1 MVGKQQLI
9 HSATNRMCQLNW
21 TADAAELKSPFLS
34 LTNGLA
40 VVHPHYGYWLL
51 LYYML
56 IRRRRR
62 NGIRRQHLQ
71 NSAVQPLKSMRCIQI
86 AVLVFRRTA
95 PRSQRTIIIAYY
107 TDLALQITFINL
119 PSIFLAHLWYT
130 NQYLYFLLVARII
143 CPQESSSL
151 SLPFWI
157 NLQSR
162 SR

>member
-9 HSATNRMCQLNW
+9 HSATDRMCQLNW

-71 NSAVQPLKSMRCIQI
+71 NSATIKINAMLSNCRVSLSTNSPQKPKNDNNCILYRSGSADNVHQPSLHFPRTSMVHQP
-86 AVLVFRRTA
+86 VLIFSTCC
-95 PRSQRTIIIAYY
+95 SHY
-107 TDLALQITFINL
+107 L
-119 PSIFLAHLWYT
+119 PSRIVIFISPVLD
-130 NQYLYFLLVARII
+130 
-143 CPQESSSL
+143 
-151 SLPFWI
+151 
-157 NLQSR
+157 
-162 SR
+162 